1 MMTEP
6 TGLVPISSDQDVI
19 AVRKVTRSV
28 AKELGFGVTDLT
40 RIITAASELAR
51 NIYLYAGSG
60 AMRYQR
66 VAENGRVGLQ
76 LTFED
81 SGPGIPD
88 LASAMQP
95 GFSSSRG
102 LGLGLP
108 GTKRL
113 MDEMEVTSTV
123 GEGTKVVVK
132 KWLQA

>member
-113 MDEMEVTSTV
+113 MDEMEVTSTA